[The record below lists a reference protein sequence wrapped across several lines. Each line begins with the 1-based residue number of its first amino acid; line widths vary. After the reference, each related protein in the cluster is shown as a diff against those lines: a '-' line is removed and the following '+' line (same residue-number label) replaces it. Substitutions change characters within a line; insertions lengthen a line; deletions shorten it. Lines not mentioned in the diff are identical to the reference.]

1 MLNASGNVSKH
12 FVNVS
17 LESIVL
23 ACASFISPLC
33 AYVMLQDFQYKFLRH
48 SPRDGLS
55 TAMLPSRWHKLH
67 IDPWLCL
74 FLLLNALLGLTVL
87 YSASGQDW
95 SMITRQAISFF
106 IGFIVMIAM
115 AQIPPKVYQ
124 AFSPWFYSFA
134 ILCLIAVMAFG
145 EIRLGAKRWIGIPG
159 FGSVQP
165 SEFMKIGMPLMIAWF
180 LSRKALP
187 PTFKNIF
194 ISLILIGIPFLLIAE
209 QPDLGT
215 SLLVLASGIF
225 VLFLSGLSWKM
236 ITGACAAAC
245 AVIPLA
251 WTFLLH
257 DYQKQRVLTLI
268 NPQADALD
276 TGWNIIQSETAIGSG
291 GLLGKGFLAGTQSHL
306 HFLPEGHTDFI
317 IAAFSEEF
325 GFVGIIVLILIYF
338 AIIFRTFQISL
349 NCFHNYGRLVAGAFG
364 LSFFVY
370 VFVNAGMV
378 SGILPVVGVPLPF
391 MSYGGTAIITLMATF
406 GIVMSIHTH
415 R

>member
-1 MLNASGNVSKH
+1 M
-12 FVNVS
+12 
-17 LESIVL
+17 
-23 ACASFISPLC
+23 SPNS
-33 AYVMLQDFQYKFLRH
+33 QYKFLRQ

-55 TAMLPSRWHKLH
+55 TRSSISRWQRLH
-67 IDPWLCL
+67 IDPWLSL
-74 FLLLNALLGLTVL
+74 FLILNAILGLVVL
-87 YSASGQDW
+87 YSASAQDLGLV
-95 SMITRQAISFF
+95 SKQAMSFG
-106 IGFIVMIAM
+106 IGCLIMFGL

-124 AFSPWFYSFA
+124 AFAPYFYLFA
-134 ILCLIAVMAFG
+134 VLCLVAVVIFG
-145 EIRLGAKRWIGIPG
+145 EIRMGAQRWIAIPG
-159 FGSVQP
+159 VGSVQP
-165 SEFMKIGMPLMIAWF
+165 SEFMKIAMPLMVAWF
-180 LSRKALP
+180 LTRQPLP
-187 PTFKNIF
+187 PRFGHVLL
-194 ISLILIGIPFLLIAE
+194 SLVLIGVPFLLIAE

-215 SLLVLASGIF
+215 SLLILASGIF

-236 ITGACAAAC
+236 ITAAFAAA
-245 AVIPLA
+245 AVILPVA
-251 WTFLLH
+251 WQFLLH
-257 DYQKQRVLTLI
+257 DYQRQRVMILL
-268 NPQADALD
+268 NPEADALG
-276 TGWNIIQSETAIGSG
+276 TGWNIIQSKTAIGSG
-291 GLLGKGFLAGTQSHL
+291 GFTGKGFLEGTQSHL

-325 GFVGIIVLILIYF
+325 GLIGIIILILIYF

-349 NCFHNYGRLVAGAFG
+349 QCFHNFGRLVAGAFA

>member
-1 MLNASGNVSKH
+1 MPPSS
-12 FVNVS
+12 
-17 LESIVL
+17 
-23 ACASFISPLC
+23 
-33 AYVMLQDFQYKFLRH
+33 QYKFLRQ

-55 TAMLPSRWHKLH
+55 TAMIPSRWQKLH
-67 IDPWLCL
+67 IDPWLSL
-74 FLLLNALLGLTVL
+74 FLILNAMLGLTVL
-87 YSASGQDW
+87 YSASAQDMGLV
-95 SMITRQAISFF
+95 SKQAMSFG
-106 IGFIVMIAM
+106 IGFLVMCGL

-124 AFSPWFYSFA
+124 AFAPYFYLFG
-134 ILCLIAVMAFG
+134 LVCLVAVKVFG
-145 EIRLGAKRWIGIPG
+145 EVRMGAQRWIGIPG

-165 SEFMKIGMPLMIAWF
+165 SEFLKIGMPLMIAWF
-180 LSRKALP
+180 LSRNPLP
-187 PTFKNIF
+187 PSFKNVF
-194 ISLILIGIPFLLIAE
+194 LSLIMIGIPFILIAE

-215 SLLVLASGIF
+215 SLLILASGIF

-236 ITGACAAAC
+236 ILGAVSAVAV
-245 AVIPLA
+245 VIPVA
-251 WTFLLH
+251 WEFLLH
-257 DYQKQRVLTLI
+257 DYQRQRVLTLF
-268 NPQADALD
+268 NPEADALG
-276 TGWNIIQSETAIGSG
+276 TGWNIIQSKTAIGSG
-291 GLLGKGFLAGTQSHL
+291 GFMGKGYLEGTQSHL

-325 GFVGIIVLILIYF
+325 GLIGILLLIIIYF
-338 AIIFRTFQISL
+338 CIIFRTFQMSL
-349 NCFHNYGRLVAGAFG
+349 QCFHNFGRLVAGTFA

>member
-1 MLNASGNVSKH
+1 M
-12 FVNVS
+12 
-17 LESIVL
+17 
-23 ACASFISPLC
+23 SPNS
-33 AYVMLQDFQYKFLRH
+33 QYKFLRQ

-55 TAMLPSRWHKLH
+55 TRSSISRWQRLH
-67 IDPWLCL
+67 IDPWLSL
-74 FLLLNALLGLTVL
+74 FLILNAILGLVVL
-87 YSASGQDW
+87 YSASAQDLGLV
-95 SMITRQAISFF
+95 SKQAMSFG
-106 IGFIVMIAM
+106 IGCLIMFGL

-124 AFSPWFYSFA
+124 AFAPYFYLFA
-134 ILCLIAVMAFG
+134 VLCLVAVVIFG
-145 EIRLGAKRWIGIPG
+145 EIRMGAQRWIAIPG
-159 FGSVQP
+159 VGSVQP
-165 SEFMKIGMPLMIAWF
+165 SEFMKIAMPLMVAWF
-180 LSRKALP
+180 LTRQPLP
-187 PTFKNIF
+187 PRFGHVLL
-194 ISLILIGIPFLLIAE
+194 SLVLIGVPFLLIAE

-215 SLLVLASGIF
+215 SLLILASGIF

-236 ITGACAAAC
+236 ITAAFAAA
-245 AVIPLA
+245 AVILPVA
-251 WTFLLH
+251 WQFLLH
-257 DYQKQRVLTLI
+257 DYQRQRVMTLL
-268 NPQADALD
+268 NPEADALG
-276 TGWNIIQSETAIGSG
+276 TGWNIIQSKTAIGSG
-291 GLLGKGFLAGTQSHL
+291 GFTGKGFLEGTQSHL

-325 GFVGIIVLILIYF
+325 GLIGIIILILIYF

-349 NCFHNYGRLVAGAFG
+349 QCFHNFGRLVAGAFA

>member
-1 MLNASGNVSKH
+1 MAPSS
-12 FVNVS
+12 
-17 LESIVL
+17 
-23 ACASFISPLC
+23 
-33 AYVMLQDFQYKFLRH
+33 QYKFLRQA
-48 SPRDGLS
+48 PRDGLS
-55 TAMLPSRWHKLH
+55 TAMLPSRWQRLH

-74 FLLLNALLGLTVL
+74 FLIMNALLGLTVL
-87 YSASGQDW
+87 YSASAQDTALV
-95 SMITRQAISFF
+95 TRQAISFG
-106 IGFIVMIAM
+106 IGFVVMFSL

-124 AFSPWFYSFA
+124 AFSPYFYIIGVFG
-134 ILCLIAVMAFG
+134 LLAVIIFG
-145 EIRLGAKRWIGIPG
+145 EIRMGAQRWIDIPG

-180 LSRKALP
+180 LSRGPLP
-187 PTFKNIF
+187 PGFRNVLA
-194 ISLILIGIPFLLIAE
+194 SLLLIGIPFVLIAE

-215 SLLVLASGIF
+215 SLLILASGIF

-236 ITGACAAAC
+236 ILGAVAAAG
-245 AVIPLA
+245 VLIPIA
-251 WTFLLH
+251 WAFLLH
-257 DYQKQRVLTLI
+257 DYQRQRVLTLL
-268 NPQADALD
+268 NPEADALG
-276 TGWNIIQSETAIGSG
+276 TGWNIIQSKTAIGSG
-291 GLLGKGFLAGTQSHL
+291 GFIGKGFLEGTQSHL

-325 GFVGIIVLILIYF
+325 GLIGILILILIYF
-338 AIIFRTFQISL
+338 AMIFRILQISL
-349 NCFHNYGRLVAGAFG
+349 NSFHNYGRLVAGAFG